1 MASAQENPVTTSDY
15 LEFFGLSRSPFARL
29 SKPSQIFHSEQY
41 SLLMSHLDSATA
53 EPDCLVV
60 IRGADGSGKTTLLNC
75 YLSNL
80 KDDVFFVTID
90 ESCRNGT
97 EFYTLFLKQLGF
109 ADITGT
115 QSELRRITQE
125 FLVHRAS
132 TGDTVLMVID
142 NAHRISPIVLEQLHR
157 LAEARVSNRRVLS
170 LAFVGNSSITGI
182 IESPAMQELRFR
194 SHVDFH
200 IRVFS
205 EDEVAD
211 YIRYHLTAAGK
222 KDAVEFIGNTLSL
235 IHRFT
240 GGNPALINRLCSALL
255 KEACEQNTRSV
266 GPDLVRAVAS
276 HLDLLP
282 HVVPH
287 RGKGWRKTDVEEL
300 QAMIRELKADLKMAD
315 KLGLELE
322 NVEQQLRDAQNE
334 CESLRSQIASEV
346 TSKQEFLPEQVNAQI
361 AATKKTS
368 DGPISQ
374 FEITRNGKVEQLL
387 DLADAPSRIMIGR
400 DDDSDLQLDSEF
412 VSRHHALLFCAKEG
426 VRIEDL
432 NSANGT
438 LVNMKKIDS
447 AELKAGDLIVIG
459 DAQIRPLQG

>member
-1 MASAQENPVTTSDY
+1 
-15 LEFFGLSRSPFARL
+15 
-29 SKPSQIFHSEQY
+29 
-41 SLLMSHLDSATA
+41 
-53 EPDCLVV
+53 
-60 IRGADGSGKTTLLNC
+60 
-75 YLSNL
+75 
-80 KDDVFFVTID
+80 
-90 ESCRNGT
+90 
-97 EFYTLFLKQLGF
+97 
-109 ADITGT
+109 
-115 QSELRRITQE
+115 
-125 FLVHRAS
+125 
-132 TGDTVLMVID
+132 
-142 NAHRISPIVLEQLHR
+142 
-157 LAEARVSNRRVLS
+157 
-170 LAFVGNSSITGI
+170 
-182 IESPAMQELRFR
+182 
-194 SHVDFH
+194 
-200 IRVFS
+200 
-205 EDEVAD
+205 
-211 YIRYHLTAAGK
+211 
-222 KDAVEFIGNTLSL
+222 
-235 IHRFT
+235 
-240 GGNPALINRLCSALL
+240 
-255 KEACEQNTRSV
+255 V

-361 AATKKTS
+361 AAPKKTS

-400 DDDSDLQLDSEF
+400 DDDSDLQLASEF